1 MTPERVL
8 CAVAVAGAVTF
19 AKFASAQM
27 PPVSTPGAARS
38 AQTQPGPWDNDVQ
51 VYRVGRDGRPARL
64 ATFERSG
71 VATVARMKDGR
82 LVAAH
87 QHFPQDDQRNFDRV
101 AVRFS
106 SDEGVNWTAPVAI
119 TVEGME
125 AGLAR
130 PFDPT
135 LVPLPD
141 GRVRLYFTSNR
152 SRDFRLSTPAIYSAI
167 SSDGVRY
174 AFEPGVRFAVDGRV
188 VIDCAAALHDGTFH
202 LIVPDNGSAA
212 DMDAGRQRREPPQGG
227 RGYHAV
233 SSDGLRFER
242 AADVMLPGNR
252 RWLGN
257 MQSDGGRLVFFGTG
271 GGGPGTPGGLW
282 IATSPDG
289 ASWAP
294 DPRTLPVPCA
304 DPGAVKLRD
313 GSWLVLGTGPPRAGT
328 AGASRGRQ
336 MPGRA
341 APGVAGGPR

>member
-1 MTPERVL
+1 MRRRALIVVVAASLVLPLRTP
-8 CAVAVAGAVTF
+8 
-19 AKFASAQM
+19 AQM
-27 PPVSTPGAARS
+27 VPAPRPGTPPPKQS
-38 AQTQPGPWDNDVQ
+38 QTGPWDHDVL
-51 VYRVGRDGRPARL
+51 VYRIGGDGQPVKL
-64 ATFERSG
+64 ATLERSG

-125 AGLAR
+125 PGLAR

-167 SSDGVRY
+167 SSDGIRY
-174 AFEPGVRFAVDGRV
+174 AFEPGVRFAVEGRV
-188 VIDCAAALHDGTFH
+188 VIDCAVALHDGTFH

-233 SSDGLRFER
+233 SRDGLKFER
-242 AADVMLPGNR
+242 AGDVTLPGNR

-304 DPGAVKLRD
+304 DPGAVRLRD

-328 AGASRGRQ
+328 ARASRGRQ

-341 APGVAGGPR
+341 APGVAGVPR